1 VNSPEHGFAD
11 TLDPAVLEQLAGGER
26 SQPNWPEPQPIPP
39 RGDIGEAAPFPL
51 ALLPPALQAAV
62 REVARF
68 NKIPE
73 ANPALVGIGTLA
85 TAIGKRALVVERE
98 GLLHHPAL
106 FLVGIAGSGERKSP
120 AFRAMTQPL
129 EHWAMETEPDW
140 EVNARRA
147 RARNAAVD
155 SEIAK
160 LKRRKDSDL
169 EDTAK
174 QIEHLDAERLAVPPA
189 PRLFTTD
196 CTEERVLQMLHE
208 RQGAFAVMSGEGRP
222 VFDAILGKY
231 SGDGRTG
238 DAVYLAG
245 ISGDTISRDR
255 IGSSDGGP
263 EERVIRRPCL
273 NVCVMVQPDK
283 YLEVTANPA
292 LRASGALA
300 RIWPAW
306 LPSMVGKQHERLG
319 EPGMHSDRLATYS
332 CLVLDVLGHLPDQ
345 DRHGRPIPHQAR
357 LSSEA
362 TEARVDLHNELQD
375 RMGDDGDLV
384 DMRDVAAK
392 AVTQICKLALV
403 LHVAANPGL
412 LRQPHSEID
421 AATWAAAHCI
431 GLWFLDEA
439 VRVQRAAVED
449 PLLEAARR
457 TLAWL
462 GRKDDRT
469 VTTRTLTLY
478 GPRPRPDAKVAKSV
492 LELLEDLGWLKSELV
507 HGRRKPVYHV
517 HPALRGLQP
526 PKTGADTG
534 CVGGIGHHP
543 LA

>member
-1 VNSPEHGFAD
+1 VTAREHRFVD
-11 TLDPAVLEQLAGGER
+11 VLDPSALEALAGDER
-26 SQPNWPEPQPIPP
+26 SVSDWPEPQPIPA
-39 RGDIGEAAPFPL
+39 RGDIGESAPFPL
-51 ALLPPALQAAV
+51 TLLPPALQSAV

-73 ANPALVGIGTLA
+73 ASPALVGIGTLA
-85 TAIGKRALVVERE
+85 AAIGKRALVVERA
-98 GLLHHPAL
+98 GLVHHPAL

-129 EHWAMETEPDW
+129 EQWAVEAEPDW
-140 EVNARRA
+140 EVNVRRA

-160 LKRRKDSDL
+160 LKRRKESDL
-169 EDTAK
+169 EETAK
-174 QIEHLDAERLAVPPA
+174 QIEQLDAERLVVPPA

-196 CTEERVLQMLHE
+196 CTEERVFQMLHE
-208 RQGAFAVMSGEGRP
+208 RHGAFAVMSGEGRP

-255 IGSSDGGP
+255 IGSGEGRP

-283 YLEVTANPA
+283 YLDVAAHPA

-306 LPSMVGKQHERLG
+306 LPSMVGRQHERLG
-319 EPGMHSDRLATYS
+319 EPGLHVDRLAPYS
-332 CLVLDVLGHLPDQ
+332 SLVLDVLAHVPCQ

-357 LSSEA
+357 LSAEVA
-362 TEARVDLHNELQD
+362 EARVDLHNLLQD
-375 RMGDDGDLV
+375 RMADDGDLADV
-384 DMRDVAAK
+384 RDIAAK
-392 AVTQICKLALV
+392 AVSQICKLALV
-403 LHVAANPGL
+403 LHVAADPGV
-412 LRQPHSEID
+412 LRQPDSEID
-421 AATWAAAHCI
+421 IRTWAAAHCV

-439 VRVQRAAVED
+439 VRVQRAAAED
-449 PLLEAARR
+449 PLLETARR

-462 GRKDDRT
+462 GRRDEAT
-469 VTTRTLTLY
+469 VTTRTLSLY
-478 GPRPRPDAKVAKSV
+478 GPRPRPDAKTASAV
-492 LELLEDLGWLKSELV
+492 LELLEDLGWVRAETLP
-507 HGRRKPVYHV
+507 GRRKPQYRL
-517 HPALRGLQP
+517 HP
-526 PKTGADTG
+526 T
-534 CVGGIGHHP
+534 
-543 LA
+543 LAESPNNQTSCG

>member
-1 VNSPEHGFAD
+1 MNAPEQGFTDA
-11 TLDPAVLEQLAGGER
+11 LDPALLEQLAGDEP
-26 SQPNWPEPQPIPP
+26 SDSSWPEPQPIPP
-39 RGDIGEAAPFPL
+39 RGDVGEAAPFPL
-51 ALLPPALQAAV
+51 ALLPPALQSAV

-73 ANPALVGIGTLA
+73 ASPALVGIGTLA
-85 TAIGKRALVVERE
+85 TAIGKRALVVGRE
-98 GLLHHPAL
+98 GLMHHPAL

-129 EHWAMETEPDW
+129 EHWAMETEPEW

-169 EDTAK
+169 EETAK
-174 QIEHLDAERLAVPPA
+174 QIEQLDAERLAVPPA

-196 CTEERVLQMLHE
+196 CTEERVFQMLHE

-238 DAVYLAG
+238 DAVYFAG

-255 IGSSDGGP
+255 VGSSDGGP

-283 YLEVTANPA
+283 YLEVAANPA

-306 LPSMVGKQHERLG
+306 LPSMVGRQHERLD
-319 EPGMHSDRLATYS
+319 EPGMDGDRLAPYS
-332 CLVLDVLGHLPDQ
+332 ALVLDVLRHLPDQ
-345 DRHGRPIPHQAR
+345 DRHGRSIPHQAR

-362 TEARVDLHNELQD
+362 TEVRVDLHNELQD
-375 RMGDDGDLV
+375 RMGDGGDLA

-403 LHVAANPGL
+403 LHVAANPGV
-412 LRQPHSEID
+412 LRQPHSVID
-421 AATWAAAHCI
+421 VAIWIAAHCI

-439 VRVQRAAVED
+439 VRVQRAALED
-449 PLLEAARR
+449 PLLETARR

-462 GRKDDRT
+462 CRRHDAT
-469 VTTRTLTLY
+469 VTTRTLSLY
-478 GPRPRPDAKVAKSV
+478 GPRPRPDAKVASAV
-492 LELLEDLGWLKSELV
+492 LELLEDLGWLRAATV
-507 HGRRKPVYHV
+507 PGQRKPRFRI
-517 HPALRGLQP
+517 HPKLPDLQD
-526 PKTGADTG
+526 KRTACG
-534 CVGGIGHHP
+534 
-543 LA
+543 

>member
-1 VNSPEHGFAD
+1 VNARGHDLTDALE
-11 TLDPAVLEQLAGGER
+11 PALLEQLAGAER
-26 SQPNWPEPQPIPP
+26 SEADWPAPQPIPA
-39 RGDIGEAAPFPL
+39 RGDVGAAAPFPL
-51 ALLPPALQAAV
+51 TLLPPALQSAV

-73 ANPALVGIGTLA
+73 ASPALVGIGTLA
-85 TAIGKRALVVERE
+85 TAIGKRALVVERD
-98 GLLHHPAL
+98 GLIHHPAL

-120 AFRAMTQPL
+120 AFRAMTRPL
-129 EHWAMETEPDW
+129 EQWALEQEPEWD
-140 EVNARRA
+140 VAVRRA

-155 SEIAK
+155 SEIAR

-174 QIEHLDAERLAVPPA
+174 QIEQLDAERLAVPPA

-196 CTEERVLQMLHE
+196 CTEERVFQMLHE
-208 RQGAFAVMSGEGRP
+208 RQGAFSVMSGEGRP

-283 YLEVTANPA
+283 YLEVAANPA

-306 LPSMVGKQHERLG
+306 LPSMVGQQHERPG
-319 EPGMHSDRLATYS
+319 EPGLHADRLGPYS
-332 CLVLDVLGHLPDQ
+332 ALVLDVLRHVPDQ

-362 TEARVDLHNELQD
+362 TETRIDLHNELQD
-375 RMGDDGDLV
+375 RMGDGGDLA
-384 DMRDVAAK
+384 DMRDIAAK

-403 LHVAANPGL
+403 LHVAAHPGV
-412 LRQPHSEID
+412 LRQPDSEIE
-421 AATWAAAHCI
+421 AATWTAAHCI

-449 PLLEAARR
+449 PMLETARR

-462 GRKDDRT
+462 GRRDEAT
-469 VTTRTLTLY
+469 VTTRTLSLY
-478 GPRPRPDAKVAKSV
+478 GPRPRPDAKIALAV
-492 LELLEDLGWLKSELV
+492 LELLEDLGWLRTETMA
-507 HGRRKPVYHV
+507 GRRRPQF
-517 HPALRGLQP
+517 RRN
-526 PKTGADTG
+526 PKLADLHREHRACG
-534 CVGGIGHHP
+534 
-543 LA
+543 

>member
-1 VNSPEHGFAD
+1 
-11 TLDPAVLEQLAGGER
+11 
-26 SQPNWPEPQPIPP
+26 
-39 RGDIGEAAPFPL
+39 
-51 ALLPPALQAAV
+51 
-62 REVARF
+62 
-68 NKIPE
+68 
-73 ANPALVGIGTLA
+73 
-85 TAIGKRALVVERE
+85 
-98 GLLHHPAL
+98 
-106 FLVGIAGSGERKSP
+106 
-120 AFRAMTQPL
+120 
-129 EHWAMETEPDW
+129 
-140 EVNARRA
+140 
-147 RARNAAVD
+147 VD

-174 QIEHLDAERLAVPPA
+174 QIEQLDAERLAVPPA

-196 CTEERVLQMLHE
+196 CTEERVFQMLHE

-255 IGSSDGGP
+255 VGSGDGSP

-283 YLEVTANPA
+283 YLEVAANPA

-306 LPSMVGKQHERLG
+306 LPSMVGRQHERLG
-319 EPGMHSDRLATYS
+319 EPGMHGDRLGPYS
-332 CLVLDVLGHLPDQ
+332 ALVLDVLRHVPDQ
-345 DRHGRPIPHQAR
+345 DRHGRPSPHQAR
-357 LSSEA
+357 LNSRA
-362 TEARVDLHNELQD
+362 IGARIDLHNGLQN
-375 RMGDDGDLV
+375 RMSDGGDLA
-384 DMRDVAAK
+384 DMRDIAAK

-403 LHVAANPGL
+403 LHVATNPDV

-421 AATWAAAHCI
+421 AAIWTAAHCI

-449 PLLEAARR
+449 PLLETARR

-462 GRKDDRT
+462 GRRDEAT
-469 VTTRTLTLY
+469 ITMRTLSLY
-478 GPRPRPDAKVAKSV
+478 GPRPRPDAKVAKSA
-492 LELLEDLGWLKSELV
+492 LELLGDLGWLRSEPV
-507 HGRRKPVYHV
+507 RGRRKAVYHV
-517 HPALRGLQP
+517 HPALRERQSPNTRADNRSVEG
-526 PKTGADTG
+526 TGHNPA
-534 CVGGIGHHP
+534 
-543 LA
+543 A

>member
-1 VNSPEHGFAD
+1 M
-11 TLDPAVLEQLAGGER
+11 LEALAGAEQ
-26 SQPNWPEPQPIPP
+26 SDSDWPEPQPIPA
-39 RGDIGEAAPFPL
+39 RGDIGDSTPFPL
-51 ALLPPALQAAV
+51 PHLPPALLSAV

-73 ANPALVGIGTLA
+73 ASPALVGIGTLA
-85 TAIGKRALVVERE
+85 AAIGKRALVVERE
-98 GLLHHPAL
+98 GLVHHPAL

-129 EHWAMETEPDW
+129 EQWAVEAEPDW
-140 EVNARRA
+140 EVNVRRA

-160 LKRRKDSDL
+160 LKRRKDPGL
-169 EDTAK
+169 EETAK
-174 QIEHLDAERLAVPPA
+174 QIEQLEGERLIVPPT

-196 CTEERVLQMLHE
+196 CTEERVFQMLHE

-238 DAVYLAG
+238 DGVYLAG

-255 IGSSDGGP
+255 VGSGDGRP

-283 YLEVTANPA
+283 YLEVAAHPT

-306 LPSMVGKQHERLG
+306 LPSMMGRQHEQFG
-319 EPGMHSDRLATYS
+319 EPGLHADRLARYS
-332 CLVLDVLGHLPDQ
+332 ALVLAVLSHVPDHE
-345 DRHGRPIPHQAR
+345 RHGRPVPHQVR
-357 LSSEA
+357 LSAESA
-362 TEARVDLHNELQD
+362 EARVDLHNLLQD
-375 RMGDDGDLV
+375 RMGDGGDLADV
-384 DMRDVAAK
+384 RDTAAK
-392 AVTQICKLALV
+392 TVSQICKLALV
-403 LHVAANPGL
+403 LHVAANPGV
-412 LRQPHSEID
+412 LRQPDSELD
-421 AATWAAAHCI
+421 AGTWSAAHCI

-449 PLLEAARR
+449 PLLETARR

-462 GRKDDRT
+462 GRRSEAT
-469 VTTRTLTLY
+469 VTTRTLSLY
-478 GPRPRPDAKVAKSV
+478 GPRPRPDAKTASAV
-492 LELLEDLGWLKSELV
+492 LELLEDLGWLRAEPIP
-507 HGRRKPVYHV
+507 GRRKPQFQS
-517 HPALRGLQP
+517 HPKLLELHSDHTAWG
-526 PKTGADTG
+526 
-534 CVGGIGHHP
+534 
-543 LA
+543 

>member
-1 VNSPEHGFAD
+1 MNAPERGLTDA
-11 TLDPAVLEQLAGGER
+11 LDPALLEQLAGGER
-26 SQPNWPEPQPIPP
+26 SDPHWPEPQPIPP

-51 ALLPPALQAAV
+51 TLLPPALQSAV

-68 NKIPE
+68 NKVPE
-73 ANPALVGIGTLA
+73 ASPALVGIGTLA

-98 GLLHHPAL
+98 GLVHHPAL

-129 EHWAMETEPDW
+129 EQWALDAEPDW
-140 EVNARRA
+140 EVAARRA

-155 SEIAK
+155 SEIAR
-160 LKRRKDSDL
+160 LKRRKDADL
-169 EDTAK
+169 EETAK
-174 QIEHLDAERLAVPPA
+174 QIEQLDAERLVVPPV
-189 PRLFTTD
+189 PRLFSTD
-196 CTEERVLQMLHE
+196 CTEERVFQMLHE
-208 RQGAFAVMSGEGRP
+208 RHGAFAVMSGEGRP

-255 IGSSDGGP
+255 VGGGDGGP

-283 YLEVTANPA
+283 YLEVAAHPA

-306 LPSMVGKQHERLG
+306 LPSMVGRQHERLG
-319 EPGMHSDRLATYS
+319 EPGLHADRLAPYS
-332 CLVLDVLGHLPDQ
+332 ALVLTVLAHVPDQ
-345 DRHGRPIPHQAR
+345 DRHGRPIPHQAQ
-357 LSSEA
+357 LSLDA
-362 TEARVDLHNELQD
+362 KEARVDLHNELQD
-375 RMGDDGDLV
+375 RMGDNGDLA

-403 LHVAANPGL
+403 LRIAADPEV
-412 LRQPHSEID
+412 LRQPDSEID
-421 AATWAAAHCI
+421 AATWSAAHCI

-439 VRVQRAAVED
+439 VRVQRAVLED
-449 PLLEAARR
+449 PLLETARR

-462 GRKDDRT
+462 GRRDEAT
-469 VTTRTLTLY
+469 VTTRTLSLY
-478 GPRPRPDAKVAKSV
+478 GPRPRPDAKAASAV
-492 LELLEDLGWLKSELV
+492 LELLEDLGWLRTEPMP
-507 HGRRKPVYHV
+507 GRRKPRFRR
-517 HPALRGLQP
+517 HPNLEDLHRERKPCG
-526 PKTGADTG
+526 
-534 CVGGIGHHP
+534 
-543 LA
+543 

>member
-1 VNSPEHGFAD
+1 MNAPEHGLTD
-11 TLDPAVLEQLAGGER
+11 TLDPALLEQLAGGER
-26 SQPNWPEPQPIPP
+26 SDSDWPEPQPIPP

-68 NKIPE
+68 NKIPQ
-73 ANPALVGIGTLA
+73 ASPALVGIGTLA
-85 TAIGKRALVVERE
+85 AAIGKRALVVERE
-98 GLLHHPAL
+98 GLVHHPAL

-129 EHWAMETEPDW
+129 EQWAMAAEPDW
-140 EVNARRA
+140 ELAVRRA

-155 SEIAK
+155 SEVAK
-160 LKRRKDSDL
+160 LKRRKDAEL
-169 EDTAK
+169 EETTK
-174 QIEHLDAERLAVPPA
+174 QIEQLEAERLAVPPA

-196 CTEERVLQMLHE
+196 CTEERVFQMLHE

-255 IGSSDGGP
+255 IGSGEGGP
-263 EERVIRRPCL
+263 EQRVIRRPCL

-283 YLEVTANPA
+283 YLEVAAHPA

-306 LPSMVGKQHERLG
+306 LPSMVGQQHERPG
-319 EPGMHSDRLATYS
+319 EPGLHADQLAPYS
-332 CLVLDVLGHLPDQ
+332 ALVLDVLAHVPDQ
-345 DRHGRPIPHQAR
+345 DRDRWPVPHQAR
-357 LSSEA
+357 LSAEVR
-362 TEARVDLHNELQD
+362 EARVDLHNLLQD
-375 RMGDDGDLV
+375 RMSDGGDLA
-384 DMRDVAAK
+384 DMRDIAAK
-392 AVTQICKLALV
+392 AVSQICKLALV
-403 LHVAANPGL
+403 LHVAAKPGV
-412 LRQPHSEID
+412 LRRPDSELD
-421 AATWAAAHCI
+421 AGTWAAAHGI

-449 PLLEAARR
+449 PLLETARR

-462 GRKDDRT
+462 GRRDEAT
-469 VTTRTLTLY
+469 VTTRTLSLY
-478 GPRPRPDAKVAKSV
+478 GPRPRPDAKVASAV
-492 LELLEDLGWLKSELV
+492 LELLEDLRWLRAEPMPGRGKPQFRTHPKLVEL
-507 HGRRKPVYHV
+507 HRKHR
-517 HPALRGLQP
+517 ACG
-526 PKTGADTG
+526 
-534 CVGGIGHHP
+534 
-543 LA
+543 